1 MSTQEVTESGSGKR
15 GGCINFYIVAAV
27 LGAFSLTLIG
37 LSGLLG
43 DVIFLSSAS
52 VGTSILA
59 IIIGAVL
66 ATVATG
72 LFMMRAWARWLALGL
87 HGVLL
92 VLTIVLPLVASR
104 ENSELQDLVT
114 VSDNA
119 RIVSNIA
126 VGLVVNLV
134 VIYWL
139 AISTEDFT

>member
-1 MSTQEVTESGSGKR
+1 
-15 GGCINFYIVAAV
+15 
-27 LGAFSLTLIG
+27 
-37 LSGLLG
+37 
-43 DVIFLSSAS
+43 
-52 VGTSILA
+52 
-59 IIIGAVL
+59 
-66 ATVATG
+66 
-72 LFMMRAWARWLALGL
+72 
-87 HGVLL
+87 